1 MIGYLARNLPL
12 LEALA
17 PAPRRRR
24 APVRARVAPVVP
36 RLADLLEGHVVA
48 TKGPLGRPVGGLA
61 TDFRRVVPGTV
72 FFALPQ
78 AGAAGARSIGEAV
91 ARGASAIV
99 VERLPL
105 IPPTART
112 TFVQAGDVAGALA
125 GAARRHFGFPDRAM
139 TLVGVG
145 GGRGKTSVAHL
156 LNHLLG
162 GDQRVGLLGSVRYEL
177 GVRAVPAPD
186 AEIDALEAQ
195 GLLAQMRDAGCRH
208 AVIEAGSG
216 ALGARAAEGLPW
228 TAAIFTNSTGSS
240 GRLDHAAEAWRR
252 LFAGDAARALPV
264 AVVNVD
270 DSEGARLAAE
280 LRAEERTR
288 VVTFGRGLTAD
299 VRGETRPSG
308 AVLIRWPGGEL
319 EVSSPLAGAEHAEN
333 LLAAVAAA
341 WSTGRDPR
349 VVLARLRSFAGVP
362 GRLERVE
369 TGRCPTVWID
379 SARTADELRRTL
391 ATVRGA
397 TTGRLL
403 VVLGNAVDGSAEAVA
418 RELADEVHAG
428 ADRRRVLAAALA
440 AARDGDAIVAAGRGH
455 EAYENLGDFRVP
467 GDDRRLLR
475 ELLAGREAP
484 GEGEA

>member
-12 LEALA
+12 LDTFG

-24 APVRARVAPVVP
+24 APLRARVAPEVP
-36 RLADLLEGHVVA
+36 RLSELLEGSVVA
-48 TKGPLGRPVGGLA
+48 AKGPLGRPVGGLA

-91 ARGASAIV
+91 ARGAAAV
-99 VERLPL
+99 VVDRLPL

-145 GGRGKTSVAHL
+145 GGRGKTSVGHL
-156 LNHLLG
+156 LTHLLG
-162 GDQRVGLLGSVRYEL
+162 GDQRLGLLGSVRYEL
-177 GVRAVPAPD
+177 GARIVPASEG
-186 AEIDALEAQ
+186 EIDALEAQ

-208 AVIEAGSG
+208 AVVEAGAS

-228 TAAIFTNSTGSS
+228 AAAVFTNSTGSS
-240 GRLDHAAEAWRR
+240 GIIAGAAEAWRR

-264 AVVNVD
+264 AVVNSD

-280 LRAEERTR
+280 LRAEGRTR
-288 VVTFGRGLTAD
+288 VVTFGTSDAAEI
-299 VRGETRPSG
+299 RGEARAGG
-308 AVLIRWPGGEL
+308 ATLLRWPGGEL
-319 EVSSPLAGAEHAEN
+319 EIVSPLAGREHAEN
-333 LLAAVAAA
+333 LLAAVATA
-341 WSTGRDPR
+341 WAVGRDPR
-349 VVLARLRSFAGVP
+349 VVLARLRSFPGVP

-369 TGRCPTVWID
+369 TGRSFPVWID

-391 ATVRGA
+391 STVRA
-397 TTGRLL
+397 ETKGRLI
-403 VVLGNAVDGSAEAVA
+403 VVLGSVVDATAEAVVS
-418 RELADEVHAG
+418 ELADEVHAG
-428 ADRRRVLAAALA
+428 SDRRRVLAAALA

-455 EAYENLGDFRVP
+455 ETYENRGDFRVP

-475 ELLAGREAP
+475 GLLASSGAA
-484 GEGEA
+484 GEGNS